1 MEVLSHTQ
9 IALSPTLIMSMEV
22 LSRMLTMAQQE
33 GGIRGVRLTPKM
45 AGAAHLASYYTYLGR
60 ISLLSRS
67 NIFGSLA
74 KKKNLDLR
82 FKEEQVRLGQ
92 QMGKMESSRVYLT
105 GMC

>member
-45 AGAAHLASYYTYLGR
+45 AGAAHCSVGVIFLAIWLKR
-60 ISLLSRS
+60 KI
-67 NIFGSLA
+67 
-74 KKKNLDLR
+74 
-82 FKEEQVRLGQ
+82 
-92 QMGKMESSRVYLT
+92 
-105 GMC
+105 